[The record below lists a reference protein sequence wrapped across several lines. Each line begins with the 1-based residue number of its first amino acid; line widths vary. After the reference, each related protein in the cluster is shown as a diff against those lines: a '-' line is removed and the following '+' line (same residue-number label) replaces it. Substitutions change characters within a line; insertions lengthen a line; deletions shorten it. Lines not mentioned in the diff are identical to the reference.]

1 MTAFHNI
8 SFPLKLARGAV
19 GGPERVTEVVNLAN
33 GREVRN
39 TCLSRSRRRWD
50 VGSAIRNLDDLA
62 EITAFFEARLGRL
75 HGFRFSDPADHKSCR
90 PSQAPQPFDQLLG
103 VGTGS
108 QKTFQLQKTYG
119 DAVSSSLRPIHLPVL
134 SSVRV
139 AVANAELP
147 AAAFSVDTQTGLITL
162 STAPTAGQSVRAGFC
177 FDTPVRFDSDRL
189 DIAHDAFEAGRVIS
203 LALVEILL

>member
-1 MTAFHNI
+1 MSAFHNI
-8 SFPLKLARGAV
+8 GFPLKLARGAV
-19 GGPERVTEVVNLAN
+19 GGPERVTEIVALAN

-39 TCLSRSRRRWD
+39 TCLSRSRRHWE

-62 EITAFFEARLGRL
+62 EVTAFFEARLGRL

-90 PSQAPQPFDQLLG
+90 PSQLPQPFDQLLG
-103 VGTGS
+103 TGNGS

-119 DAVSSSLRPIHLPVL
+119 DAAGSTVRPIHLPVL
-134 SSVRV
+134 GSLRV
-139 AVANAELP
+139 GVGTAELS
-147 AAAFSVDTQTGLITL
+147 ASAFSVDSQTGLLTL
-162 STAPTAGQSVRAGFC
+162 STAPAAGQPVRAGFC

>member
-1 MTAFHNI
+1 MSAFHNI
-8 SFPLKLARGAV
+8 GFPLKLARGAV
-19 GGPERVTEVVNLAN
+19 GGPERVTEIVALAN

-39 TCLSRSRRRWD
+39 TCLSRSRRRWE

-62 EITAFFEARLGRL
+62 EVTAFFEARLGRL
-75 HGFRFSDPADHKSCR
+75 HVFRFSDPADHKSCR
-90 PSQAPQPFDQLLG
+90 PSQSPQPFDQLLG
-103 VGTGS
+103 TGNGS

-119 DAVSSSLRPIHLPVL
+119 DAAGSTVRPIHLPVL
-134 SSVRV
+134 GSVRV
-139 AVANAELP
+139 GVGTAELS
-147 AAAFSVDTQTGLITL
+147 ASAFSVDSQTGLLTL
-162 STAPTAGQSVRAGFC
+162 STAPAAGQPVRAGFY

>member
-8 SFPLKLARGAV
+8 SFPLKLARGAI
-19 GGPERVTEVVNLAN
+19 GGPERVTEVVALAN

-50 VGSAIRNLDDLA
+50 VGSAIRNLDDLS

-90 PSQAPQPFDQLLG
+90 PSQMPGPFDQLLG
-103 VGTGS
+103 TGNGS
-108 QKTFQLQKTYG
+108 QKVFQLQKTYG
-119 DAVSSSLRPIHLPVL
+119 DAAGNSVRPIYLPGL
-134 SSVRV
+134 GTVRV
-139 AVANAELP
+139 GIGTTELP
-147 AAAFSVDTQTGLITL
+147 ASAFSVDTQTGLITL
-162 STAPTAGQSVRAGFC
+162 STAPAAGQSVRAGFS

>member
-19 GGPERVTEVVNLAN
+19 GGPERVTEVVALAN
-33 GREVRN
+33 GREMRN

-75 HGFRFSDPADHKSCR
+75 HGFRFRDPADHKSCR
-90 PSQAPQPFDQLLG
+90 PSQTPGPFDQFL
-103 VGTGS
+103 GTGDGGE
-108 QKTFQLQKTYG
+108 TAFQLQKTYSDHAG
-119 DAVSSSLRPIHLPVL
+119 SVVRPIQLPVL
-134 SSVRV
+134 GSVRV
-139 AVANAELP
+139 GVGATELP
-147 AAAFSVDTQTGLITL
+147 MSAFSVDGETGRLTL
-162 STAPTAGQSVRAGFC
+162 ETAPAAGQTVRAGYS

-203 LALVEILL
+203 LALVEILV

>member
-1 MTAFHNI
+1 MSAFHNI

-19 GGPERVTEVVNLAN
+19 GGPERVTEIVALAN

-39 TCLSRSRRRWD
+39 TCLARSRRRWE

-62 EITAFFEARLGRL
+62 DVTAFFEARLGRL

-90 PSQAPQPFDQLLG
+90 PSQLPQPFDQLLG
-103 VGTGS
+103 TGNGS

-119 DAVSSSLRPIHLPVL
+119 DAAGSTVRPIHLPVFG
-134 SSVRV
+134 SVRV
-139 AVANAELP
+139 GVGTAELS
-147 AAAFSVDTQTGLITL
+147 ASAFSVDSQTGLLTL
-162 STAPTAGQSVRAGFC
+162 SSAPAAGQPVRAGFC

-203 LALVEILL
+203 LALVEILF

>member
-19 GGPERVTEVVNLAN
+19 GGPERVTEVVALAN

-39 TCLSRSRRRWD
+39 TCLSRSRRRWE
-50 VGSAIRNLDDLA
+50 VGSAIRSLDDLA

-75 HGFRFSDPADHKSCR
+75 HGFRFTDPADHKSCR
-90 PSQAPQPFDQLLG
+90 PSQTPLPSDQLLG
-103 VGTGS
+103 IGNGT

-119 DAVSSSLRPIHLPVL
+119 DAVSSSVRPIHLPV
-134 SSVRV
+134 SNSVRV
-139 AVANAELP
+139 AVAGAELS
-147 AAAFSVDTQTGLITL
+147 ASAFSVDTQTGILTL
-162 STAPTAGQSVRAGFC
+162 STAPTAGQPVRAGFC

>member
-19 GGPERVTEVVNLAN
+19 GGPERVTEVVALAN

-39 TCLSRSRRRWD
+39 TSLSRSRRRWD
-50 VGSAIRNLDDLA
+50 VGSAIRNLDDLS

-75 HGFRFSDPADHKSCR
+75 HGFRFCDPADHKSCR
-90 PSQAPQPFDQLLG
+90 PSQTPGPFDQLLG
-103 VGTGS
+103 TGTGS

-119 DAVSSSLRPIHLPVL
+119 DAAGSSIRPIHLPVQG
-134 SSVRV
+134 SVRV
-139 AVANAELP
+139 GIGPTEL
-147 AAAFSVDTQTGLITL
+147 AASAFSVDIQTGLINL
-162 STAPTAGQSVRAGFC
+162 STAPAAGQSVRAGFL